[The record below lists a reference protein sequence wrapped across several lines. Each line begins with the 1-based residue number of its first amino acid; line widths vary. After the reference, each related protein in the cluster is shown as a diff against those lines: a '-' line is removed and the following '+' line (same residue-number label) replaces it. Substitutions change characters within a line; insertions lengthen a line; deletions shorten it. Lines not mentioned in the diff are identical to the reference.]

1 MVNCGDRQLVRS
13 LDVISVRAES
23 KEPEELAL
31 HVIEAAVLRTEAE
44 IGDRDGVGVFWED
57 FFRGREWFGD
67 LAGDDEQESWF
78 ERDEDLTAPRD
89 KEGKV
94 QEVSEAPQGCEIF
107 VGPHKFVVVRRFDF
121 DKDRNVLSVHI
132 AHKEVVRSSYRWF
145 VLAAASVLNRVDRGA
160 LSEPGHEGLEFVLR
174 VHASV
179 DAPNAFSEQ
188 IEVDGGKVFAKV
200 VDIVK
205 GGERQPLQLRGCVSG
220 RCVAWVPCWH
230 ADLTSFRC
238 AVMAELADVVDDL
251 KSLATFDMASLQSIQ
266 MRAMANSAMRQANW
280 TRFTMVTWP
289 CSSSTATKG
298 YGFRSSSFC
307 CLQFIPVW
315 DI

>member
-1 MVNCGDRQLVRS
+1 MAAYRS
-13 LDVISVRAES
+13 IVPAR
-23 KEPEELAL
+23 
-31 HVIEAAVLRTEAE
+31 
-44 IGDRDGVGVFWED
+44 
-57 FFRGREWFGD
+57 
-67 LAGDDEQESWF
+67 
-78 ERDEDLTAPRD
+78 
-89 KEGKV
+89 
-94 QEVSEAPQGCEIF
+94 CEIF

-132 AHKEVVRSSYRWF
+132 AHKEVVRSSYIWF
-145 VLAAASVLNRVDRGA
+145 VHAAASVLNRVDRGA
-160 LSEPGHEGLEFVLR
+160 LSEPGDEGLELVVR

-238 AVMAELADVVDDL
+238 AVMAEFADVVDDL
-251 KSLATFDMASLQSIQ
+251 KSLATFRYGLISIYSNARHGQ
-266 MRAMANSAMRQANW
+266 FGDAAGQLDPIHDVNLAMLIFYCHERV
-280 TRFTMVTWP
+280 RF
-289 CSSSTATKG
+289 
-298 YGFRSSSFC
+298 
-307 CLQFIPVW
+307 
-315 DI
+315 